1 MNNLK
6 NIAPKILV
14 VGDLMID
21 YYLWGT
27 SNRIS
32 PEAPVQIIDINN
44 ESKTLG
50 GAGNVVNNLQSL
62 GAKVDVISVI
72 GDCKISDEIKEL
84 VNSIDV
90 NTNYLIQENGR
101 ISSKKT
107 RIISSQQQVIRYD
120 IESTDEISLE
130 SEKSINS
137 ILKKI
142 ITDFDIVLLSDYG
155 KGVLTKQLT
164 QSLISISNKHGIK
177 VLVDPKGHDY
187 SKYNGAF
194 LLTPNKKEASEATKI
209 SIEDDESLEKAIK
222 KLKSQVG
229 LDVSLIT
236 LSEEGIAVYD
246 NRLKIY
252 PTVSREVFDVT
263 GAGDTII
270 AALGFALAGNL
281 DINESVR
288 IANIAAGIVV
298 GKVGSATTSID
309 EIIEYESSIKS
320 LSSNIKIKNLQEISI
335 IAEKLKSKRKKIVF
349 TNGCFDLLHSGH
361 IKYLEEAK
369 SFGDILILGL
379 NSDKSIKILKGEN
392 RPINNE
398 IDRAQIIAALES
410 VDYVIV
416 FDEEDPYELI
426 KEIKPNILVK
436 GGDYKNKNVVGED
449 IVDKL
454 QIVKFHKNQ
463 STTKLITKIIGS
475 I

>member
-1 MNNLK
+1 MNSLK

-72 GDCKISDEIKEL
+72 GDCKISEEIKEL
-84 VNSIDV
+84 VNGIDV

-107 RIISSQQQVIRYD
+107 RIISSQQQVVRYD

-142 ITDFDIVLLSDYG
+142 ITNYDIVLLSDYG
-155 KGVLTKQLT
+155 KGVLTEQLT
-164 QSLISISNKHGIK
+164 QSLITLSNKHGIK
-177 VLVDPKGHDY
+177 VLADPKGHDY

-236 LSEEGIAVYD
+236 LSEEGIAVYE
-246 NRLKIY
+246 NSLNIY

-298 GKVGSATTSID
+298 GKVGSATTSVD

-335 IAEKLKSKRKKIVF
+335 IAEKLKSKSKKIVF

-361 IKYLEEAK
+361 IKYLEESK
-369 SFGDILILGL
+369 SFGDILIVGL
-379 NSDKSIKILKGEN
+379 NSDKSVKKLKGEN
-392 RPINNE
+392 RPINNQM
-398 IDRAQIIAALES
+398 DRAQIVAALES

-426 KEIKPNILVK
+426 KGIKPNILVK

-449 IVDKL
+449 IVEEL

-463 STTKLITKIIGS
+463 STTKLIEKIKGS
-475 I
+475 K

>member
-130 SEKSINS
+130 SEKKINL

-142 ITDFDIVLLSDYG
+142 ITNYDIVLLSDYG
-155 KGVLTKQLT
+155 KGVLTEQLT
-164 QSLISISNKHGIK
+164 QSLITLSNENGIK
-177 VLVDPKGHDY
+177 VLADPKGHDY

-236 LSEEGIAVYD
+236 LSEEGIAVYE
-246 NRLKIY
+246 NSLNIY

-298 GKVGSATTSID
+298 GKVGSATTSVD
-309 EIIEYESSIKS
+309 EIIDYESSIKS

-335 IAEKLKSKRKKIVF
+335 IAEKLKSKSKKIVF

-379 NSDKSIKILKGEN
+379 NSDKSVKILKGEN

-398 IDRAQIIAALES
+398 IDRAQIIAGLES

-426 KEIKPNILVK
+426 KGIKPNILVK

-449 IVDKL
+449 IVEEL

-463 STTKLITKIIGS
+463 STTKLIAKIKDS
-475 I
+475 K

>member
-1 MNNLK
+1 MNSLK

-50 GAGNVVNNLQSL
+50 GAGNVVNNLHSL

-72 GDCKISDEIKEL
+72 GDCKISEEIKEL
-84 VNSIDV
+84 VNSIEV

-107 RIISSQQQVIRYD
+107 RIISSQQQVVRYD

-130 SEKSINS
+130 SEKKINS

-142 ITDFDIVLLSDYG
+142 ITNYDIVLLSDYG

-164 QSLISISNKHGIK
+164 QSLITLSNKNGIK

-236 LSEEGIAVYD
+236 LSEEGIAVYE
-246 NRLKIY
+246 NSLNIY

-281 DINESVR
+281 DINESIR

-298 GKVGSATTSID
+298 GKVGSATTSVD

-335 IAEKLKSKRKKIVF
+335 IAKKLKSKSKKIVF

-379 NSDKSIKILKGEN
+379 NSDKSVKILKGEN

-416 FDEEDPYELI
+416 FDDEDPYELI
-426 KEIKPNILVK
+426 KGIKPNILVK

-449 IVDKL
+449 IVEKL

-463 STTKLITKIIGS
+463 STTKLITKIKGS